1 MIISITGVQ
10 KITSKPLIEVEGLQ
24 LSVKEHYPFMDTSE
38 LLDPSSTK
46 PDDPLKPNDPPTLTL
61 TQVVHTPQRDPLTKE
76 QHFYLKNSLSEFN
89 DTLKSLKAYA
99 DIEKVGKDY
108 FVVIS
113 PLEGS
118 GSIDEWKDNIAAAL
132 KEHFEELS
140 IETIHYTNKKAKA
153 AITDI
158 TQMKSVLMVKKPG
171 SFIIAG
177 SKKII
182 AEICKKVAEICVE
195 VTVDTI
201 DLELPRK
208 RVKFLEKF
216 YRHEFQKLVNKTS
229 VHDIQFI
236 SDNGLITVTANPDG
250 RTKVEEVIQQNNN
263 IAEEKSLKISQ
274 AAYKLLSSQRGV
286 KKLKEIVGVSGPQI
300 VYDLEQV
307 QIPGDVQYCICFLS
321 KDLEIIKTVKKRVKL
336 YVHEVVFDTSPAKI
350 RVCSSKEWRDFIST
364 LSEEH
369 FVSVT
374 AQEASIVVTG
384 EQLSCNDISERVQ
397 RFLEKHTNIEER
409 VTVSQSEWFVI
420 NGSFSNELKEINDQ
434 ASLKQVQ
441 IEWPKPNLKTSSLAI
456 VISGEPGVV
465 DDIKVQVTMLLRKVC
480 KKESR
485 ITGVPAVVHVLA
497 SMEDKLR
504 LLGTDEKVRIELTLE
519 NGNSNGSEAAAQVE
533 GEFPRQVCAGT
544 SPSGSRVSVYTG
556 DFAQNAPVGVIVNF
570 VTSDPNTQVGCLK
583 HLLES
588 GGAEAME
595 DFKQKV
601 SQFMELKPGM
611 VFKTRHGQLKCSQLV
626 HCVLPSWRSA
636 ETDANKEY
644 FLDEALYEVM
654 KDTAHSGSI
663 LITPLTS
670 APLHYPVNTFV
681 RLVMDAVTNQNS
693 SDLQVSVYVEELHH
707 ANEFQDAFRM
717 RNYKIH
723 QKVPLCLPVLA
734 TKKKRPAPLAASVKT
749 ISSNLGNFI
758 TIVNGDLLQ
767 QQVHRACTACM

>member
-1 MIISITGVQ
+1 M
-10 KITSKPLIEVEGLQ
+10 
-24 LSVKEHYPFMDTSE
+24 KEHYSFSE
-38 LLDPSSTK
+38 LLDPSSK

-61 TQVVHTPQRDPLTKE
+61 TQVVHSPQRDPLTKE

-118 GSIDEWKDNIAAAL
+118 GSIDEWKDKVTAAL
-132 KEHFEELS
+132 KKHFEELS
-140 IETIHYTNKKAKA
+140 IETINFPNKEAKA
-153 AITDI
+153 DI
-158 TQMKSVLMVKKPG
+158 EDIIYDQMDSVLVVKRTPD

-177 SKKII
+177 SKEII
-182 AEICKKVAEICVE
+182 TEICEKVAEICLQ
-195 VTVDTI
+195 VTVHAI
-201 DLELPRK
+201 QIRRK
-208 RVKFLEKF
+208 RVKFMEKF
-216 YRHEFQKLVNKTS
+216 YRHEIQKLVNKTS
-229 VHDIQFI
+229 VHDIQFN
-236 SDNGLITVTANPDG
+236 SDNGLITVTANPYG
-250 RTKVEEVIQQNNN
+250 HTEVEEVIQQNNK
-263 IAEEKSLKISQ
+263 IALEIALKISPG
-274 AAYKLLSSQRGV
+274 AYELLSSQRGA
-286 KKLKEIVGVSGPQI
+286 KKLREVFDIFGPQI

-307 QIPGDVQYCICFLS
+307 QIAGDVRYCICFLS
-321 KDLEIIKTVKKRVKL
+321 KDLEILKKVKKRVKL
-336 YVHEVVFDTSPAKI
+336 YVHEVAFATSPAKI
-350 RVCSSKEWRDFIST
+350 RVCSSKEWREFISP

-384 EQLSCNDISERVQ
+384 EQLACNVISEKVQ

-409 VTVSQSEWFVI
+409 VTVSQSEWFVV
-420 NGSFSNELKEINDQ
+420 NGHFSNEVKGINEQ
-434 ASLKQVQ
+434 AKKKQIK
-441 IEWPKPNLKTSSLAI
+441 IEFSKPNLKVSSFAI
-456 VISGEPGVV
+456 VISGEPARVV
-465 DDIKVQVTMLLRKVC
+465 DDVKVQVTMLLQKVC
-480 KKESR
+480 KKKLC
-485 ITGVPAVVHVLA
+485 ITGVPLAFRHVLE
-497 SMEDKLR
+497 SMADKLR
-504 LLGTDEKVRIELTLE
+504 LLETDEKVQIEVNLE
-519 NGNSNGSEAAAQVE
+519 NGDSNGSEAAARVE
-533 GEFPRQVCAGT
+533 GELPRQVCAGT
-544 SPSGSRVSVYTG
+544 SPSGSWVSVYTG
-556 DFAQNAPVGVIVNF
+556 DFAQNTSVGVIVNF
-570 VTSDPNTQVGCLK
+570 VTSNPNTQVGCLK

-644 FLDEALYEVM
+644 FLDEALYKMM
-654 KDTAHSGSI
+654 KATAHSGSI

-681 RLVMDAVTNQNS
+681 RLVMDAVTNH
-693 SDLQVSVYVEELHH
+693 SDLQVSVYVEELQH
-707 ANEFQDAFRM
+707 ANKFQGDFQT
-717 RNYKIH
+717 RNY
-723 QKVPLCLPVLA
+723 QKVPLGSLLE
-734 TKKKRPAPLAASVKT
+734 RPAPLAASVKT

-767 QQVHRACTACM
+767 QQVHSAYTACM

>member
-1 MIISITGVQ
+1 
-10 KITSKPLIEVEGLQ
+10 
-24 LSVKEHYPFMDTSE
+24 MDTSE

-182 AEICKKVAEICVE
+182 AEICKKVAEMRVE

-216 YRHEFQKLVNKTS
+216 YHHEFQKLVNKTS
-229 VHDIQFI
+229 VHDIQFY

-350 RVCSSKEWRDFIST
+350 RVCSSKEWREFIST

-409 VTVSQSEWFVI
+409 VTVSQSEWFVV
-420 NGSFSNELKEINDQ
+420 NGHFSNEVKGINER
-434 ASLKQVQ
+434 AKKKQVK
-441 IEWPKPNLKTSSLAI
+441 IEFSEPNLKVSSLVI
-456 VISGEPGVV
+456 IISGEPARVV
-465 DDIKVQVTMLLRKVC
+465 DDVKEQVTMLLQKVC
-480 KKESR
+480 KNKLR
-485 ITGVPAVVHVLA
+485 ITGVPLAFRHVLE
-497 SMEDKLR
+497 SMGDKLR
-504 LLGTDEKVRIELTLE
+504 LLETDEKVQIEVTLE
-519 NGNSNGSEAAAQVE
+519 NRDSNGSEVAAQVE
-533 GEFPRQVCAGT
+533 GELPRQVCAGT
-544 SPSGSRVSVYTG
+544 SPSGSWVSVYTG
-556 DFAQNAPVGVIVNF
+556 DFAQNAPVGVLVNF
-570 VTSDPNTQVGCLK
+570 ITSDPNTQVGCLK

-636 ETDANKEY
+636 ETDTNKEY

-681 RLVMDAVTNQNS
+681 RLVMDAVTNH

-707 ANEFQDAFRM
+707 ANKFQGDFQT
-717 RNYKIH
+717 RNY
-723 QKVPLCLPVLA
+723 QKVPLGSLLLA
-734 TKKKRPAPLAASVKT
+734 AKKERPAPLAASVKT
-749 ISSNLGNFI
+749 ISSNFI
-758 TIVNGDLLQ
+758 TIVNRDLLQ
-767 QQVHRACTACM
+767 QQVHRAYTACMRVNECLRFLNSLVRYPFRV

>member
-1 MIISITGVQ
+1 MVSITGVQ

-24 LSVKEHYPFMDTSE
+24 LSVKEYYTFMDTSE

-61 TQVVHTPQRDPLTKE
+61 TLTQVVHTPQRDQLTKE
-76 QHFYLKNSLSEFN
+76 QHFYLKNSLSELN
-89 DTLKSLKAYA
+89 DTLQSLKACA
-99 DIEKVGKDY
+99 DIEKVKKDY

-140 IETIHYTNKKAKA
+140 IEIINFPNKDAKS
-153 AITDI
+153 DI
-158 TQMKSVLMVKKPG
+158 QDIFYDEVDSVLVVKRTPH
-171 SFIIAG
+171 SFTIAG
-177 SKKII
+177 SKEII
-182 AEICKKVAEICVE
+182 TEICAKATEICLQYQ
-195 VTVDTI
+195 VTIGTI
-201 DLELPRK
+201 ELPRK

-216 YRHEFQKLVNKTS
+216 YHHMFQKLVNKTS
-229 VHDIQFI
+229 VHDIQFN

-250 RTKVEEVIQQNNN
+250 HTEVEEIIQQNN
-263 IAEEKSLKISQ
+263 IAKEKMLLISP
-274 AAYKLLSSQRGV
+274 AAYKLLSSQRGA
-286 KKLKEIVGVSGPQI
+286 KKLNEIFGVSGPQI
-300 VYDLEQV
+300 VYDMEQV
-307 QIPGDVQYCICFLS
+307 QIPGDVQYYICFLS
-321 KDLEIIKTVKKRVKL
+321 KDEEFLKKVKKSVKL
-336 YVHEVVFDTSPAKI
+336 YVYEVAFSTSPAKI
-350 RVCSSKEWRDFIST
+350 RVCSSKEWREFIFA

-374 AQEASIVVTG
+374 AQESSIVITG
-384 EQLSCNDISERVQ
+384 EQLACNDISERVI
-397 RFLEKHTNIEER
+397 RFLERHTNIEER
-409 VTVSQSEWFVI
+409 VTVSQSEWFVV
-420 NGSFSNELKEINDQ
+420 NGHFPNEVKGINDQ
-434 ASLKQVQ
+434 AKMKQVK
-441 IEWPKPNLKTSSLAI
+441 IEWPKPNLKVSSFAI
-456 VISGEPGVV
+456 VISGEPARVV
-465 DDIKVQVTMLLRKVC
+465 DDIKEQVKMLLQKVC

-504 LLGTDEKVRIELTLE
+504 LIDTDEKVRIEVTLE
-519 NGNSNGSEAAAQVE
+519 TGDSNGSEAAAQVE

-556 DFAQNAPVGVIVNF
+556 DFAQNAPVGVILNF

-601 SQFMELKPGM
+601 SQFMELKPGV

-626 HCVLPSWRSA
+626 HCVLPSSA

-654 KDTAHSGSI
+654 KDTTHSGSI

-681 RLVMDAVTNQNS
+681 RLVMDAVTNH
-693 SDLQVSVYVEELHH
+693 SDLQVSVYVEELQH
-707 ANEFQDAFRM
+707 ANEFQGAFQT
-717 RNYKIH
+717 RNYLIH
-723 QKVPLCLPVLA
+723 QKVPLGSPLLA
-734 TKKKRPAPLAASVKT
+734 SKKERPAPLAASVKT

>member
-1 MIISITGVQ
+1 MVSITGVQ

-140 IETIHYTNKKAKA
+140 IETIHYTNKDAKS
-153 AITDI
+153 DI
-158 TQMKSVLMVKKPG
+158 QDIFYDEVDSVLVVKRTPH
-171 SFIIAG
+171 SFTIAG

-182 AEICKKVAEICVE
+182 TEICEKATEICLQHQ
-195 VTVDTI
+195 VTVGTI
-201 DLELPRK
+201 ELPRK

-216 YRHEFQKLVNKTS
+216 YRHMFQKLVNKTS
-229 VHDIQFI
+229 VHDIQFN

-250 RTKVEEVIQQNNN
+250 HTEVEEVVQQNN

-274 AAYKLLSSQRGV
+274 AAYELLSSQRGA
-286 KKLKEIVGVSGPQI
+286 KKLKEIFGVSGPQI
-300 VYDLEQV
+300 VYDMEQV
-307 QIPGDVQYCICFLS
+307 QISGDVQYYICFLS
-321 KDLEIIKTVKKRVKL
+321 KDEEILKKVKKSVEL
-336 YVHEVVFDTSPAKI
+336 HVHELVFATSPAKI

-409 VTVSQSEWFVI
+409 VTVSQSEWFVVNGHFSYDIKGI
-420 NGSFSNELKEINDQ
+420 NEQ
-434 ASLKQVQ
+434 AKKKQVQ
-441 IEWPKPNLKTSSLAI
+441 IEWPKSNLKVSSLAI
-456 VISGEPGVV
+456 VISGEPARVV
-465 DDIKVQVTMLLRKVC
+465 DDIKAQVTMLLRKVC

-681 RLVMDAVTNQNS
+681 RLVMDAVTNQTS

-707 ANEFQDAFRM
+707 ANEFQDAFQTK
-717 RNYKIH
+717 NYQIH
-723 QKVPLCLPVLA
+723 RKVPLGSPLLA
-734 TKKKRPAPLAASVKT
+734 AKRERPAPLAASVKT

-767 QQVHRACTACM
+767 QQVH